1 MHCDL
6 LVIGAGAAG
15 LSAALGAWEAGC
27 RSILIVDRRSH
38 PGGILEQCIH
48 KGFGAELTGPAY
60 AARLLAQLEQ
70 TGALLRMETEVLSV
84 SPEREALLSSKN
96 GLESVR
102 FSHLILASGCR
113 ERPLGALNITGT
125 RPDGVYTAG
134 QAQEMMNLHDMDP
147 GERILI
153 LGSGDLGMIVARR
166 CVLRGKQVI
175 AILEQAE
182 KYTGLAKNYHG
193 CVEAHSI
200 PLWTRTTVTE
210 IHGEARL
217 TGVTVRE
224 LDSGLE
230 RFVPCDTLLLATGLI
245 PEQTLVSGIGA
256 PDWLHLVGNCSRV
269 HDLVDSAA
277 HEARTIGY
285 EIIKTT

>member
-6 LVIGAGAAG
+6 LIIGAGAAG

-27 RSILIVDRRSH
+27 HSILIADRRSH

-48 KGFGAELTGPAY
+48 KGFGAELTGPEY
-60 AARLLAQLEQ
+60 TARLLAQLEQ
-70 TGALLRMETEVLSV
+70 TGAVLRMETEVLSV
-84 SPEREALLSSKN
+84 SKDREAVLSSGD
-96 GLESVR
+96 GLERVQ
-102 FSHLILASGCR
+102 FSHLILAAGCR
-113 ERPLGALNITGT
+113 ERPLGVLNITGT
-125 RPDGVYTAG
+125 RPDGVFTAG
-134 QAQEMMNLHDMDP
+134 QAQEMMNLHDRDP
-147 GERILI
+147 GERVLI

-210 IHGEARL
+210 LHGTPRL

-224 LDSGLE
+224 LDSGAE
-230 RFVPCDTLLLATGLI
+230 RFIPCDTLLLATGLI
-245 PEQTLVSGIGA
+245 PEQTLVSGLGA
-256 PDWLHLVGNCSRV
+256 PPWLHLVGNCRRV

-277 HEARTIGY
+277 HEARTVGS
-285 EIIKTT
+285 EIIKKP